1 MLVSR
6 LARRLN
12 HVDILALERIVASI
26 CKECYACGGSS
37 KDADVITNTNR
48 VENGHHH
55 CHLQDQKGRRR
66 DPRDVIDTKVVF
78 VRQELVYDDSEMPMH
93 IIVYDQYFLF
103 KPQPQGE
110 SQISNENKADDQ
122 NLYTPPMLA
131 PLPFNK
137 TAWNMWLGTELKG
150 DVQALHDVKL
160 PLEVPHV
167 PDQAQFLLKSEDHDS
182 KKHLSQAMIAGIF
195 AVAALTFAGVAIY
208 ALQQMDLALATS

>member
-1 MLVSR
+1 MMTPNENTLPVPLPNAGSWTPSHAPTSRPPNRDNESIDDIWVKEIKLKLMLVSR

-137 TAWNMWLGTELKG
+137 TAWNM
-150 DVQALHDVKL
+150 
-160 PLEVPHV
+160 
-167 PDQAQFLLKSEDHDS
+167 
-182 KKHLSQAMIAGIF
+182 
-195 AVAALTFAGVAIY
+195 
-208 ALQQMDLALATS
+208 